1 MEVYSSVFTPP
12 VKVEVAGKDLK
23 PIGKWIYKNKCKREN
38 KRKGGET
45 EQKRE

>member
-1 MEVYSSVFTPP
+1 MEVYSSVFTLR